1 MFLRML
7 QGDYN
12 QQLDVP
18 HRQEKKSHIRA
29 AGTEVSEKDK
39 KTGDAKMTTR
49 TGAADSDSEDQVSE
63 VIRRWPEHARLLSVV
78 TDLGYRFHTLGMTE
92 QPGAMSDYARRFPLR
107 RILFLPTAEI
117 DAEYLMANY
126 PDYRMSLL
134 EVRQSQGILSKDELL
149 ALLPDALLK
158 GDTERLLQDQA
169 ADVALV
175 TDIMLVSYVRNGYTS
190 VVRLGFLKDGRPVA
204 LKSAQPP
211 AQLHPREYKSYLL
224 GEILGIAPKIH
235 GLWKDSDG
243 SINIVMDI
251 VPGEFTDRAK
261 VQEGTF
267 RDLVQINDRLINA
280 GMSVS
285 LGFQYLVTA
294 EGRVLVID
302 LLDSI
307 WDPMAPENNWINYS
321 GEMHRLMSRF
331 AEIVENLPEHEVQA
345 QLRRIAQYD
354 PKIFV
359 ALMKMYTSAAFER
372 SLRAVQEEIRRS
384 GDQQRGR
391 NSRGI
396 SAMDFKDVP
405 VEVIYRE
412 SELNTHLLEQL
423 INQAAEKTSQEM
435 GFAVRAIIMGSTRY
449 LRYAGAMSHE
459 ARYVR
464 FSGHNDVDVVLVHNF
479 IRTRDKDVQ
488 VIFRAQLRNN
498 LQSCRDCVFTKGKSG
513 MLRIEIGRAKVD
525 LKIIPVGIN
534 SVISVNDVVEITRR
548 LLI

>member
-1 MFLRML
+1 
-7 QGDYN
+7 
-12 QQLDVP
+12 
-18 HRQEKKSHIRA
+18 
-29 AGTEVSEKDK
+29 
-39 KTGDAKMTTR
+39 
-49 TGAADSDSEDQVSE
+49 
-63 VIRRWPEHARLLSVV
+63 
-78 TDLGYRFHTLGMTE
+78 
-92 QPGAMSDYARRFPLR
+92 MSDYARRFPLR

-211 AQLHPREYKSYLL
+211 AQLHHREYRSYLL

-331 AEIVENLPEHEVQA
+331 AEA
-345 QLRRIAQYD
+345 
-354 PKIFV
+354 
-359 ALMKMYTSAAFER
+359 
-372 SLRAVQEEIRRS
+372 
-384 GDQQRGR
+384 
-391 NSRGI
+391 
-396 SAMDFKDVP
+396 
-405 VEVIYRE
+405 
-412 SELNTHLLEQL
+412 
-423 INQAAEKTSQEM
+423 
-435 GFAVRAIIMGSTRY
+435 
-449 LRYAGAMSHE
+449 
-459 ARYVR
+459 
-464 FSGHNDVDVVLVHNF
+464 
-479 IRTRDKDVQ
+479 
-488 VIFRAQLRNN
+488 
-498 LQSCRDCVFTKGKSG
+498 
-513 MLRIEIGRAKVD
+513 
-525 LKIIPVGIN
+525 
-534 SVISVNDVVEITRR
+534 
-548 LLI
+548 